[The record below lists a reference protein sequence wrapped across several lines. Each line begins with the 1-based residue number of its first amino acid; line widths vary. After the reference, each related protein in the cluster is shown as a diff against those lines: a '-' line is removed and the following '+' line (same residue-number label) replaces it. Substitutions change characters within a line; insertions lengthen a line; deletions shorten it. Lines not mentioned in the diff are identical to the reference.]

1 MKQKL
6 IGRSKAIQ
14 EVFRR
19 IGLASGCEFPVLIEG
34 ESGTGKQLV
43 AEIIHEKSSRNGKPF
58 VDVNTA
64 LLPDDTLLH
73 SVLFG
78 HEKGSFT
85 GAIARRKGKFEEADG
100 GTLFL
105 DEIGDMH
112 LGCQAKILKVIESNK
127 IQRLGSTVPLDVNV
141 RLIFATNHNLKQ
153 LVSEKRFRAD
163 LLYRLDVFCIYLP
176 PIKNRREDIPIL
188 AEHILEKINS
198 NSSIE
203 KNSMDYL
210 LQREYPG
217 NVRELEN
224 IIKRGSIYAKGN
236 PITINHLEGKF

>member
-1 MKQKL
+1 MANKI
-6 IGRSKAIQ
+6 IGRSKSME

-19 IGLASGCEFPVLIEG
+19 IGLAAGCDFPVLIEG

-43 AEIIHEKSSRNGKPF
+43 SEIIHERSSRSGKPF

-85 GAIARRKGKFEEADG
+85 GAIARRRGKFEEADK

-112 LGCQAKILKVIESNK
+112 MGCQAKILKVIESNV
-127 IQRLGSTVPLDVNV
+127 IQRLGSPVPIKVDV
-141 RLIFATNHNLKQ
+141 RLVFATNHNLHQ
-153 LVSEKRFRAD
+153 LVKEKRFRSD
-163 LLYRLDVFCIYLP
+163 LLYRLDVFRINLP
-176 PIKNRREDIPIL
+176 PLRERIEDIPIL
-188 AEHILEKINS
+188 AGYILEKIAS
-198 NSSIE
+198 KSE
-203 KNSMDYL
+203 FDKV
-210 LQREYPG
+210 G
-217 NVRELEN
+217 
-224 IIKRGSIYAKGN
+224 
-236 PITINHLEGKF
+236 